1 MYLYIYNKLYNIKKK
16 KFQLIKNYYAYILID
31 YFLKLYLVKVKVVLY
46 KSILILNLS
55 FFV

>member
-31 YFLKLYLVKVKVVLY
+31 YFLKLYLVKVKVDPLKKFVWLNT
-46 KSILILNLS
+46 ILI
-55 FFV
+55 V